1 MFVHHRGRRHVLL
14 PPRVYGV
21 MTAVRIAHVEPRPGR
36 QPDGGFRIHSF
47 LVVLAD
53 DLGGRALPV
62 WLAGP
67 QGHGLW
73 QIFTPGA
80 GPPDHEAEAQTWRLL
95 QAADVAVT
103 GVDIDELDAAVTAGP
118 RGRPDARALARIEFT
133 RAGAGE
139 PRQMQVPLGYALALA
154 AAFGAPVRVADEV
167 MDRLAV
173 PARGEDLLGVFLG
186 EDAPRPG
193 EPREPDVPRFA
204 PRNLAFADG
213 LAGWEFG
220 GSFRDEPSHEAD
232 YACAAEAGTAVVA
245 SAVGEPAG
253 FAALAQSV
261 LIHEYVGRT
270 VTFRAEVRTEGVTGE
285 AGLHLLGGMPTG
297 PVSLP
302 RSVTA
307 PLAGTNDWTA
317 LEVSARVAEHG
328 GMVQFGVFLRGPGR
342 VALRN
347 PRLSFTA
354 AAGA

>member
-1 MFVHHRGRRHVLL
+1 
-14 PPRVYGV
+14 

-53 DLGGRALPV
+53 DPGGRALPV
-62 WLAGP
+62 WLIGP

-73 QIFTPGA
+73 QIFAPGV
-80 GPPDHEAEAQTWRLL
+80 GPPVHEAEAQTWRLL

-118 RGRPDARALARIEFT
+118 RRGSPDARAWARIEFT
-133 RAGAGE
+133 AAGTGE
-139 PRQMQVPLGYALALA
+139 PRQMRVPLGYALALA
-154 AAFGAPVRVADEV
+154 AAFGAPVRAAGQV
-167 MDRLAV
+167 MDSLAV
-173 PARGEDLLGVFLG
+173 EARGEDLLGVFLG
-186 EDAPRPG
+186 EDVPRPG
-193 EPREPDVPRFA
+193 EPREPGVPRFA
-204 PRNLAFADG
+204 PRNLAFTDG

-220 GSFRDEPSHEAD
+220 GSFRDDPAHEAD
-232 YACAAEAGTAVVA
+232 YGCAAEAGTAVVA

-270 VTFRAEVRTEGVTGE
+270 ATFRAEIRTEAVTGE

-302 RSVTA
+302 KSVTA
-307 PLAGTNDWTA
+307 PLAGSTDWTT
-317 LEVSARVAEHG
+317 LEISTRVAEHG
-328 GMVQFGVFLRGPGR
+328 GIVQFGVFLRGPGR

-347 PRLSFTA
+347 PRLSFA
-354 AAGA
+354 PVAGA